1 MSCGRE
7 SLLTKV
13 TRVPTGTVRLLGET
27 PADVIVNVV
36 PPGEGDGV
44 GEGDGDGDGLGLG
57 LGDAGELDP
66 HAAVSNA
73 KPITTTQQR
82 TVVAI
87 SRTFSRY

>member
-13 TRVPTGTVRLLGET
+13 TRVPTGTVRLLGEI

-36 PPGEGDGV
+36 PPGEGDGD
-44 GEGDGDGDGLGLG
+44 GDGDGDGLGLGLG

-73 KPITTTQQR
+73 KAIATTQR
-82 TVVAI
+82 RSVGPI
-87 SRTFSRY
+87 SRTFWRY